1 MTRNSRYTLSIPDLT
16 GRRAVVTGASDG
28 IGWEIANALAGA
40 GAEVV
45 VPVRDPNKG
54 ARAVERIRDRHPAA
68 TLTMEDVDLS
78 SMASVE
84 ALAGRLRADGT
95 PSDILINNAGI
106 MTPPKRLTTGDGF
119 EVQFGT
125 NHLGHFALTAAVL
138 PLLRSGKARVVSQT
152 SIAAKRGSINWDD
165 LNWERHYDAMKAY
178 RQSKIACALF
188 GLELGRR
195 SRAAGWDVTSVISH
209 PGVAPTSLL
218 AARPEVGRTAPTSGR
233 RVIEWMSRH
242 GVGVGTVETAALP
255 ALMAATQPETPGDAF
270 FGPQWPGDAGG
281 PPGLRQP
288 WQPFRDHE
296 AASRLWAVSEQL
308 TRVTAG

>member
-1 MTRNSRYTLSIPDLT
+1 M
-16 GRRAVVTGASDG
+16 
-28 IGWEIANALAGA
+28 
-40 GAEVV
+40 
-45 VPVRDPNKG
+45 
-54 ARAVERIRDRHPAA
+54 
-68 TLTMEDVDLS
+68 
-78 SMASVE
+78 
-84 ALAGRLRADGT
+84 
-95 PSDILINNAGI
+95 
-106 MTPPKRLTTGDGF
+106 
-119 EVQFGT
+119 
-125 NHLGHFALTAAVL
+125 
-138 PLLRSGKARVVSQT
+138 VSQT

-255 ALMAATQPETPGDAF
+255 ALMAATQPETPDDAF
-270 FGPQWPGDAGG
+270 FGPRWPGDAGG
-281 PPGLRQP
+281 PPGVRQP
-288 WQPFRDHE
+288 WQPFRDRE